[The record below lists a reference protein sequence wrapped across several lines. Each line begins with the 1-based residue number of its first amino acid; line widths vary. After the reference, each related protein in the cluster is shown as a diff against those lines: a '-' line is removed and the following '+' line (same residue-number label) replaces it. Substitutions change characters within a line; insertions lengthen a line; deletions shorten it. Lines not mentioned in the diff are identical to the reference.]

1 MLEHRRGAQTQEGAA
16 LPYGH
21 AEHER
26 PWSEEAEQAAGPMG
40 NAGWCEGKEGP
51 GLGGSLGK
59 VEGWKRPLG
68 QQRFRKSHSLSIGL
82 FSYTLHGYKERLN
95 VQQMSFSL
103 HLFVLIDKSLFCVG
117 QFDHLL
123 NLSFLLS
130 CHGNVLECPEFI
142 FLFYLILWQYFS
154 ILYDISLKATI
165 LYFYSYFS

>member
-1 MLEHRRGAQTQEGAA
+1 MGMLSMRGRGLRKLSRQQDLWGMQADVRVRKAQF
-16 LPYGH
+16 
-21 AEHER
+21 
-26 PWSEEAEQAAGPMG
+26 
-40 NAGWCEGKEGP
+40 
-51 GLGGSLGK
+51 LGGSLGK

-82 FSYTLHGYKERLN
+82 FSYTLRGYKERLN

-142 FLFYLILWQYFS
+142 FLFYLIL
-154 ILYDISLKATI
+154 
-165 LYFYSYFS
+165 